1 MGNKIKTGHL
11 IQRIIVFHLGL
22 LPGAQSSGFDEAAS
36 NEEICEHI
44 LYYNDFVTEGGE
56 RMATADS
63 KCCYHFDEAIRFAGL
78 CSALYSIQTTLDNQM
93 NQSTTTIAPAPESK
107 TKEVYLSTCTL
118 VFIPLETSE
127 TNGIVAVAQLQRP
140 TKGKASKTINDKD
153 YFSPAKIR
161 LRLTKAHDIFQH
173 TNGGI
178 HMRLCTEIIQDNQH
192 EQLPKNDYGTSQS
205 SGNGNAYIG
214 MDEFYSHHKSLR
226 KLKQTYQNASTE
238 SDKVKVE
245 KEMHLIE
252 WQLSNC
258 AHALP
263 VNALRMDLKQFYD
276 SFLRD
281 IAFSEC

>member
-1 MGNKIKTGHL
+1 MGNKVKTGHL

-22 LPGAQSSGFDEAAS
+22 LPGAQSSGFDETAS

-63 KCCYHFDEAIRFAGL
+63 KCCYNFEEAIRFAGL
-78 CSALYSIQTTLDNQM
+78 CSALYSIQTTIDNQM
-93 NQSTTTIAPAPESK
+93 NQSSIAESK

-118 VFIPLETSE
+118 VFIPLETLE
-127 TNGIVAVAQLQRP
+127 TNGIVAVAQLRRP
-140 TKGKASKTINDKD
+140 MKGKTSKTIDDKE

-161 LRLTKAHDIFQH
+161 LRLTKAHDIFHH

-178 HMRLCTEIIQDNQH
+178 HIRLCTEIQDNQ
-192 EQLPKNDYGTSQS
+192 QLPKNDNETSLS
-205 SGNGNAYIG
+205 SGNTSYIG

-226 KLKQTYQNASTE
+226 KLQKTYQNASTE
-238 SDKVKVE
+238 SDKVQVE
-245 KEMHLIE
+245 EEMHLIA
-252 WQLSNC
+252 WRLSNC
-258 AHALP
+258 ANALP

-281 IAFSEC
+281 IAVSEC